1 MAIDLVKCGRVKL
14 HKTRTLK
21 AKNVYHRLLV
31 KLYKFLSRRTT
42 ASFNKCV
49 LKRLL
54 NSRVNRAPVSL
65 SKLAKYSQRKSYIDQ
80 KGKGK
85 GNDLIF
91 AVVGTVTD
99 DTRLIDVPELKVCA
113 LKFTEKARERITAA
127 KGKCFTFDQLAINR
141 PQGENVIL
149 LRGTR
154 DREAKKHF
162 GKAPGLPDSNTK
174 PYVRSKGRKFE
185 RARGRRRSRG
195 YKA

>member
-14 HKTRTLK
+14 RRFRTLR

-42 ASFNKCV
+42 SKCNKCV

-54 NSRVNRAPVSL
+54 NSRVNRTPVSL
-65 SKLAKYSQRKSYIDQ
+65 SKLSKYALRKSVEEAKK
-80 KGKGK
+80 KG
-85 GNDLIF
+85 DDVIF
-91 AVVGTVTD
+91 AVVGTVTN
-99 DTRLIDVPELKVCA
+99 DTRTIDVPEMKVCA

-127 KGKCFTFDQLAINR
+127 KGKCITFDQLAINR
-141 PQGENVIL
+141 PNGENVIL

>member
-14 HKTRTLK
+14 HKIRKLK

-31 KLYKFLSRRTT
+31 KLYKFLARRTT
-42 ASFNKCV
+42 SKFNKCV

-54 NSRVNRAPVSL
+54 NSRVNRTPVSL
-65 SKLAKYSQRKSYIDQ
+65 SKLAKFSLRKSVADQ
-80 KGKGK
+80 KAKG
-85 GNDLIF
+85 DDIIF
-91 AVVGTVTD
+91 AVVGTVSN
-99 DTRLIDVPELKVCA
+99 DTRIIDVPEMKVCA

-127 KGKCFTFDQLAINR
+127 KGKCITFDQLAINR
-141 PQGENVIL
+141 PKGENVIL

>member
-1 MAIDLVKCGRVKL
+1 MAIDLVKAGRVKL

-42 ASFNKCV
+42 SKFNKCV

-54 NSRVNRAPVSL
+54 NSRVNRSPVSL
-65 SKLAKYSQRKSYIDQ
+65 TKLAKYVERKSVQDA
-80 KGKGK
+80 KSK
-85 GNDLIF
+85 GNDIVF
-91 AVVGTVTD
+91 AVVGTVTND
-99 DTRLIDVPELKVCA
+99 LRLIDVPELKVCA
-113 LKFTEKARERITAA
+113 LKFTEKARERINAA
-127 KGKCFTFDQLAINR
+127 NGKCYTFDQLALNR
-141 PQGENVIL
+141 PNGENVVL

-162 GKAPGLPDSNTK
+162 GKAPGLPDANTK

>member
-14 HKTRTLK
+14 HKMRTLK
-21 AKNVYHRLLV
+21 ARNVYHRLLV

-42 ASFNKCV
+42 SKFNNCV

-54 NSRVNRAPVSL
+54 NSRVNRTPVSL
-65 SKLAKYSQRKSYIDQ
+65 SKLAKYSLRKSVADQ
-80 KGKGK
+80 KAKG
-85 GNDLIF
+85 DDIIF
-91 AVVGTVTD
+91 AIVGTVTN
-99 DTRLIDVPELKVCA
+99 DTRLIDVPEMKVCA
-113 LKFTEKARERITAA
+113 LKFTEKARERITGAN
-127 KGKCFTFDQLAINR
+127 GKCFTFDQLAINR
-141 PQGENVIL
+141 PNGENVIL

-162 GKAPGLPDSNTK
+162 DKAPGLPDSNTK

>member
-14 HKTRTLK
+14 RRFRTLR

-42 ASFNKCV
+42 SKCNKCI

-54 NSRVNRAPVSL
+54 NSRVNRTPVSL
-65 SKLAKYSQRKSYIDQ
+65 SKLSKYALRKSVEEAKK
-80 KGKGK
+80 KG
-85 GNDLIF
+85 DDVIF
-91 AVVGTVTD
+91 AVVGTVTN
-99 DTRLIDVPELKVCA
+99 DTRTIDVPEMKVCA

-127 KGKCFTFDQLAINR
+127 KGKCITFDQLAVNK
-141 PQGENVIL
+141 PTGENVIL

>member
-14 HKTRTLK
+14 HKIRKLK

-31 KLYKFLSRRTT
+31 KLYKFLARRTT
-42 ASFNKCV
+42 SKFNKCV

-54 NSRVNRAPVSL
+54 NNRVNRTPVSL
-65 SKLAKYSQRKSYIDQ
+65 SKLAKYSLRKSVADQ
-80 KGKGK
+80 KAKG
-85 GNDLIF
+85 DDIIF
-91 AVVGTVTD
+91 AIIGTVTN
-99 DTRLIDVPELKVCA
+99 DTRLIDVPEMKVCA

-127 KGKCFTFDQLAINR
+127 KGKCITFDQLAINR
-141 PQGENVIL
+141 PKGENVIL

>member
-14 HKTRTLK
+14 HRVRQLK

-31 KLYKFLSRRTT
+31 KLYKFLARRTT
-42 ASFNKCV
+42 AKFNKCV
-49 LKRLL
+49 LRRLL
-54 NSRVNRAPVSL
+54 NSRVNRTPVSL
-65 SKLAKYSQRKSYIDQ
+65 SKLSKYAQRKSVEEHKK
-80 KGKGK
+80 KG
-85 GNDLIF
+85 DDIIF
-91 AVVGTVTD
+91 AIVGTVTN
-99 DTRLIDVPELKVCA
+99 DTRIIDVPEMKVCA

-127 KGKCFTFDQLAINR
+127 KGKCITFDQLAINR
-141 PQGENVIL
+141 PNGENVIL

-185 RARGRRRSRG
+185 RARGRRRARG

>member
-14 HKTRTLK
+14 HRVRTLK

-31 KLYKFLSRRTT
+31 KVYKFLSRRTT
-42 ASFNKCV
+42 SSCNKSI

-65 SKLAKYSQRKSYIDQ
+65 SKLSKYAKRKSVTDQ
-80 KGKGK
+80 QAK
-85 GNDLIF
+85 GNDVIF
-91 AVVGTVTD
+91 AVVGTVTN
-99 DTRLIDVPELKVCA
+99 DTRIIDVPEMKVCA
-113 LKFTEKARERITAA
+113 LKFTEKARERIIAA
-127 KGKCFTFDQLAINR
+127 KGKCYTFDQLAINR
-141 PQGENVIL
+141 PNGENVII

-162 GKAPGLPDSNTK
+162 GRAPGLPDSNTK

>member
-14 HKTRTLK
+14 RRMRTLK

-42 ASFNKCV
+42 SKFNKCV

-54 NSRVNRAPVSL
+54 NSRVNRTPVSL
-65 SKLAKYSQRKSYIDQ
+65 TKLAKYSLRKSVADQ
-80 KGKGK
+80 KAKG
-85 GNDLIF
+85 DDIIF
-91 AVVGTVTD
+91 AIVGTVTN
-99 DTRLIDVPELKVCA
+99 DTRLIDVPEMKVCA
-113 LKFTEKARERITAA
+113 LKFTEKARERITAS
-127 KGKCFTFDQLAINR
+127 KGKCITFDQLAINR
-141 PQGENVIL
+141 PKGENVIL
-149 LRGTR
+149 IRGTR

>member
-14 HKTRTLK
+14 RRFRTLR

-42 ASFNKCV
+42 SKCNKCI

-54 NSRVNRAPVSL
+54 NSRVNRTPVSL
-65 SKLAKYSQRKSYIDQ
+65 SKLSKYATRKSVEEAKK
-80 KGKGK
+80 KG
-85 GNDLIF
+85 DDVIF
-91 AVVGTVTD
+91 AVVGTVTN
-99 DTRLIDVPELKVCA
+99 DTRTIDVPEMKVCA

-127 KGKCFTFDQLAINR
+127 KGKCITFDQLAINR
-141 PQGENVIL
+141 PNGENVIL